1 MSAQILVRGLR
12 KEFPKVLAVD
22 GVDLDVAERH
32 RTLGIRK
39 EFDNPIAAGDL
50 VLFGRS
56 AGTPQ
61 AHESRL
67 RVQLG
72 DASTQGSF
80 GIVDDELQH
89 TAEASVVIRVE
100 IETENA
106 GKQDGVIHLELSELH
121 VSDEF
126 ADDGRAVESGFA

>member
-1 MSAQILVRGLR
+1 M
-12 KEFPKVLAVD
+12 
-22 GVDLDVAERH
+22 DLDVAEGD
-32 RTLGIRK
+32 RTLGVGE

-61 AHESRL
+61 AQQSRL
-67 RVQLG
+67 GVQLG

-80 GIVDDELQH
+80 GIVDDELQY
-89 TAEASVVIRVE
+89 ASQASVVIGVE

-106 GKQDGVIHLELSELH
+106 GEQDAVIHLELSELH